1 MTTICSDV
9 APRNPCQHRSCGKL
23 NICKFGDFNIEI
35 GSRGYSSSYSYLP
48 MMSTNKISL
57 LLSGSMRFSAQNAVA
72 KNLWTTS
79 IVGEPPKPSM
89 SVNVPERP
97 KRPASPYMIF
107 ALQCGKN
114 MGGTITDKAKESSRQ
129 WREMSED
136 AKRPYFHQFETEKK
150 NYDKT
155 KKKFLAQLEKSGQ
168 MELYKASEVMA
179 RSETRIKKLKKEV
192 QRLEEEMN
200 KPKSVP
206 KSPFAIFMA
215 EEYKGLQ
222 GSFVEKSR
230 ALGEKWRIL
239 SSEQK
244 RIYEDKLNA
253 MQSEREK
260 NMAAWEKKNMSS
272 EKMTELEKAMASLK
286 MAKSKKRSA
295 ASVLKESTN

>member
-1 MTTICSDV
+1 
-9 APRNPCQHRSCGKL
+9 
-23 NICKFGDFNIEI
+23 
-35 GSRGYSSSYSYLP
+35 

-150 NYDKT
+150 NYDET